1 MIINLLVA
9 TIDEGLI
16 RVKDLLLNRRP
27 DLRYIV
33 AHQVTDERYRDIPQE
48 LKREDVT
55 IIQQEGR
62 GLARNR
68 NQALNLAGG
77 DIALLADDDA
87 RYREE
92 YLDVLQSVF
101 CRAEGPDVACFKIA
115 TPSGEAEYKDYAAHP
130 YDLCRKSHHY
140 ISSLEIVFRPAV
152 IRANKIVFDERF
164 GLGSELINSGE
175 EAVFIHDCIRAG
187 LKVEYFPYYIVNHPA
202 TSSFNI
208 LGEFSRE
215 RILLKGA
222 YDARRYGWPA
232 IPAAFIDTVKL
243 RRRLKA
249 AGVTGKAYLRE
260 RLRGAFYIL
269 TTNKFMQN
277 SIS

>member
-9 TIDEGLI
+9 TIDEGLM
-16 RVKDLLLNRRP
+16 RVKDLLLTPRP

-33 AHQVTDERYRDIPQE
+33 AHQVTDERFRAIPQE
-48 LKREDVT
+48 LKRDDVT
-55 IIQQEGR
+55 VTQQMVR

-101 CRAEGPDVACFKIA
+101 GSAEGPDVACFKIA
-115 TPSGEAEYKDYAAHP
+115 TASGEAEYKDYTAHS
-130 YDLCRKSHHY
+130 YDLRRESHHY
-140 ISSLEIVFRPAV
+140 ISSLEIAFRPAV
-152 IRANKIVFDERF
+152 IRANKIAFDERF
-164 GLGSELINSGE
+164 GLGSELISSGE
-175 EAVFIHDCIRAG
+175 EAVFIHDCIQAG
-187 LKVEYFPYYIVNHPA
+187 LKVEYFPYYVVTHSA
-202 TSSFNI
+202 TSSVKT

-215 RILLKGA
+215 RILFKGA

-243 RRRLKA
+243 RRRLKTA
-249 AGVTGKAYLRE
+249 RVTGRAYLRD

-269 TTNKFMQN
+269 TTK
-277 SIS
+277 